1 MQRKP
6 VIQRDW
12 GTELIEHILYP
23 IAIILMPLFL
33 LSLMIFFVTKAFT
46 EGVNPGI
53 RSFCSVLLPLMALTF
68 LVKFRREILGKA
80 NLAPSGLTFIVTLAV
95 GLAIMRAVS
104 FAPHVPLRELVLSGT
119 FSVLVFSYVL
129 LDRDK
134 SMSYYFGTILGALVY
149 VVLWGFPK
157 V

>member
-1 MQRKP
+1 
-6 VIQRDW
+6 
-12 GTELIEHILYP
+12 
-23 IAIILMPLFL
+23 
-33 LSLMIFFVTKAFT
+33 
-46 EGVNPGI
+46 
-53 RSFCSVLLPLMALTF
+53 MALTF

-80 NLAPSGLTFIVTLAV
+80 NLAPSGLTFLVTLAV

-134 SMSYYFGTILGALVY
+134 SMSYYFGTILGALLY